1 MSNNTN
7 SALDIQSQISAT
19 KSQNGATIFDSY
31 QTSLTGRYC
40 SAEMSQLFSQRSRHS
55 TWRKLWL
62 FLAEAEMEL
71 GIENISDE
79 AIEQMRSH
87 LMVTDSDFEVAR
99 VEEKKRRHD
108 VMAHVHAFGEV
119 APKAAGIIHYGVY
132 SLNFNIQL
140 SSNTNSEQATSCY
153 VTDNAELILMR
164 DALDLL
170 LPKLAK
176 VISNLSNF
184 AQKYKSL
191 PTLAYT
197 HLQPAQLITVGKR
210 AAQWAQDLLFDL
222 ESLEHVRAGLQFRG
236 AQGTTGT
243 QASFLEIFANDST
256 KCDQLNELL
265 CKKAGFPS
273 CYPVSTQTYT
283 RKVDLIIAN
292 AISGL
297 GASAQKITGDIRHL
311 AAWKELEEP
320 FEKDQIGS
328 SAMAYK
334 RNPMRSERI
343 YSLSRELMS
352 KPASFANTLSDQWME
367 RTLDDSA
374 IRRIDIP
381 EMFLL
386 ADAILLSLDNVTSG
400 LVVYPKRVDARV
412 QEELPFMITESI
424 IMRLV
429 AKGESRQE
437 AHEQIRVLSHEAGAQ
452 VKNEGKSND
461 LVERIKGKE
470 FFKPIWNDL
479 PEMLDASLYTGRSA
493 EIVDKFA
500 AIVEDKIK
508 PYKAYIDKAGVAELS
523 V

>member
-1 MSNNTN
+1 
-7 SALDIQSQISAT
+7 
-19 KSQNGATIFDSY
+19 
-31 QTSLTGRYC
+31 
-40 SAEMSQLFSQRSRHS
+40 
-55 TWRKLWL
+55 
-62 FLAEAEMEL
+62 
-71 GIENISDE
+71 
-79 AIEQMRSH
+79 MRS
-87 LMVTDSDFEVAR
+87 
-99 VEEKKRRHD
+99 
-108 VMAHVHAFGEV
+108 G
-119 APKAAGIIHYGVY
+119 
-132 SLNFNIQL
+132 
-140 SSNTNSEQATSCY
+140 
-153 VTDNAELILMR
+153 
-164 DALDLL
+164 LDLL

-176 VISNLSNF
+176 VISNLSKF
-184 AQKYKSL
+184 ALKWKTE

-222 ESLEHVRAGLQFRG
+222 EAIEHVRAGLQFRG

-243 QASFLEIFANDST
+243 QASFLEIFNGDAK
-256 KCDQLNELL
+256 KCDQINELL
-265 CKKAGFPS
+265 CKKTGFPS
-273 CYPVSTQTYT
+273 CYAISTQTYT
-283 RKVDLIIAN
+283 RKVDLMISN

-343 YSLSRELMS
+343 YALSRELMS

-437 AHEQIRVLSHEAGAQ
+437 AHEQVRVLSHEAAYQ
-452 VKNEGKSND
+452 VKHEGKSND
-461 LVERIKGKE
+461 LVDRIKRTE
-470 FFKPIWNDL
+470 FFKPIWGELDT
-479 PEMLDASLYTGRSA
+479 MLDSKLYTGRSQ
-493 EIVDKFA
+493 EIVERFCGENGMLEQKL
-500 AIVEDKIK
+500 KS
-508 PYKAYIDKAGVAELS
+508 YQSYIERAGVVELN

>member
-1 MSNNTN
+1 
-7 SALDIQSQISAT
+7 
-19 KSQNGATIFDSY
+19 
-31 QTSLTGRYC
+31 
-40 SAEMSQLFSQRSRHS
+40 
-55 TWRKLWL
+55 
-62 FLAEAEMEL
+62 
-71 GIENISDE
+71 
-79 AIEQMRSH
+79 
-87 LMVTDSDFEVAR
+87 
-99 VEEKKRRHD
+99 
-108 VMAHVHAFGEV
+108 
-119 APKAAGIIHYGVY
+119 
-132 SLNFNIQL
+132 
-140 SSNTNSEQATSCY
+140 
-153 VTDNAELILMR
+153 MR
-164 DALDLL
+164 DAIDLL

-176 VISNLSNF
+176 VISNLSAF
-184 AQKYKSL
+184 ALQWKSE

-222 ESLEHVRAGLQFRG
+222 EAIEHVREGLQFRG

-243 QASFLEIFANDST
+243 QASFLEIFNNDAQ

-265 CKKAGFPS
+265 CKKNGFPS
-273 CYPVSTQTYT
+273 CYAVSTQTYT

-292 AISGL
+292 AIAGL

-343 YSLSRELMS
+343 YALSRELMS
-352 KPASFANTLSDQWME
+352 KPASFAGTLSDQWME

-381 EMFLL
+381 ETFLL

-437 AHEQIRVLSHEAGAQ
+437 AHEQIRVLSHQAGAQ

-461 LVERIKGKE
+461 LVERIRGTE
-470 FFKPIWNDL
+470 FFKPIWGDL
-479 PEMLDASLYTGRSA
+479 DAMLDSRLYTGRS
-493 EIVDKFA
+493 EQ
-500 AIVEDKIK
+500 IVEKFCGEGGVLDEKLAK
-508 PYKAYIDKAGVAELS
+508 YKAYIEKAGVSELN

>member
-1 MSNNTN
+1 MAQSQDI
-7 SALDIQSQISAT
+7 ALDLQSQIASM
-19 KSQNGATIFDSY
+19 KSSNGATVFDSY

-40 SAEMSQLFSQRSRHS
+40 SPEMSQLFSQRSRHS

-62 FLAEAEMEL
+62 FLAEAEKEL
-71 GIENISDE
+71 GIENISE
-79 AIEQMRSH
+79 NALKEMKEH
-87 LMVTDSDFEVAR
+87 LMVSDQDFEIAR

-108 VMAHVHAFGEV
+108 VMAHVHAFGQV
-119 APKAAGIIHYGVY
+119 APSAAGIIHYG
-132 SLNFNIQL
+132 
-140 SSNTNSEQATSCY
+140 ATSCY

-164 DALDLL
+164 DAMDIL

-176 VISNLSNF
+176 VISNLSKF
-184 AQKYKSL
+184 ALQWKAE

-210 AAQWAQDLLFDL
+210 AAQWAQDLMFDL
-222 ESLEHVRAGLQFRG
+222 EALEHVREGLQFRG

-243 QASFLEIFANDST
+243 QASFLEIFNGDSN
-256 KCDQLNELL
+256 KCDALNELL

-273 CYPVSTQTYT
+273 CYSVSTQTYT

-292 AISGL
+292 AIAGL

-343 YSLSRELMS
+343 YALSRELMS

-437 AHEQIRVLSHEAGAQ
+437 AHEQIRVLSHQAGAQ
-452 VKNEGKSND
+452 VKNEGKHND
-461 LVERIKGKE
+461 LVDRIRKTE
-470 FFKPIWNDL
+470 FFKPIWADL
-479 PEMLDASLYTGRSA
+479 DEMLDSKLYTGRSE
-493 EIVDKFA
+493 EIVEKFCGKGGVLDDKLR
-500 AIVEDKIK
+500 K
-508 PYKAYIDKAGVAELS
+508 YRRYIDQAGVAELS

>member
-1 MSNNTN
+1 VAKDPTLPLLSNN
-7 SALDIQSQISAT
+7 L
-19 KSQNGATIFDSY
+19 
-31 QTSLTGRYC
+31 LT
-40 SAEMSQLFSQRSRHS
+40 L
-55 TWRKLWL
+55 
-62 FLAEAEMEL
+62 
-71 GIENISDE
+71 
-79 AIEQMRSH
+79 
-87 LMVTDSDFEVAR
+87 V
-99 VEEKKRRHD
+99 
-108 VMAHVHAFGEV
+108 
-119 APKAAGIIHYGVY
+119 
-132 SLNFNIQL
+132 
-140 SSNTNSEQATSCY
+140 QATSCY

-164 DALDLL
+164 DAMDLL

-176 VISNLSNF
+176 VLSNLSNF
-184 AQKYKSL
+184 AMQWKSE

-222 ESLEHVRAGLQFRG
+222 EAIEHVRSHLQFRG

-243 QASFLEIFANDST
+243 QASFLEIFNGDSK

-265 CKKAGFPS
+265 CKKTGFPS
-273 CYPVSTQTYT
+273 CYPISTQTYT
-283 RKVDLIIAN
+283 RKVDLLISQ

-297 GASAQKITGDIRHL
+297 GATAQKITGDIRHL

-334 RNPMRSERI
+334 RNPMRSERV
-343 YSLSRELMS
+343 YALSRELMS

-437 AHEQIRVLSHEAGAQ
+437 AHEQIRVLSHEAGHQ

-461 LVERIKGKE
+461 LVDRIKRTE
-470 FFKPIWNDL
+470 FFKPIWADL
-479 PEMLDASLYTGRSA
+479 ETMLDSRLYTGRSE
-493 EIVDKFA
+493 EIVEKFCGKGGELT
-500 AIVEDKIK
+500 VKLEK
-508 PYKAYIDKAGVAELS
+508 YREYISKAGVSELN

>member
-1 MSNNTN
+1 M
-7 SALDIQSQISAT
+7 LKHIL
-19 KSQNGATIFDSY
+19 
-31 QTSLTGRYC
+31 TS
-40 SAEMSQLFSQRSRHS
+40 
-55 TWRKLWL
+55 
-62 FLAEAEMEL
+62 
-71 GIENISDE
+71 I
-79 AIEQMRSH
+79 
-87 LMVTDSDFEVAR
+87 
-99 VEEKKRRHD
+99 
-108 VMAHVHAFGEV
+108 
-119 APKAAGIIHYGVY
+119 
-132 SLNFNIQL
+132 
-140 SSNTNSEQATSCY
+140 QATSCY

-164 DALDLL
+164 TGLTML

-176 VISNLSNF
+176 VLSNLSSF
-184 AQKYKSL
+184 ALTHASL

-222 ESLEHVRAGLQFRG
+222 EAIEHVRANLQFRG

-243 QASFLEIFANDST
+243 QASFLEIFSGDSA
-256 KCDQLNELL
+256 KCDALNELL
-265 CKKAGFPS
+265 CKKTGFPS

-283 RKVDLIIAN
+283 RKVDLMVAN
-292 AISGL
+292 AICGL
-297 GASAQKITGDIRHL
+297 ASSAQKIAGDIRHL

-343 YSLSRELMS
+343 YALSRELMS

-400 LVVYPKRVDARV
+400 LVVYPKRIAARV

-429 AKGESRQE
+429 AKGVSRQE

-461 LVERIKGKE
+461 LVDRIRKTA
-470 FFKPIWNDL
+470 FFEPIWAELDG
-479 PEMLDASLYTGRSA
+479 MLDAGLYTGRSK
-493 EIVDKFA
+493 EIVEKFCG
-500 AIVEDKIK
+500 VGGTLTGRLG
-508 PYKAYIDKAGVAELS
+508 AYREYIEGAGVSELS